1 MVLKSLLVCADDNAA
16 EILRS
21 ILEELDIEGE
31 RCCDFVSAAAK
42 LSEARVDA
50 IIVDCDDYKSATE
63 VLKKARLSPLNGTS
77 LVIALV
83 HNHDDG
89 YLRWVRISSCIS
101 RFP

>member
-50 IIVDCDDYKSATE
+50 IIVDCDDYKSANPKLPCGSGRRNRSGNCAGSQPRRRATGICDGCE
-63 VLKKARLSPLNGTS
+63 FH
-77 LVIALV
+77 LV
-83 HNHDDG
+83 
-89 YLRWVRISSCIS
+89 
-101 RFP
+101 